1 MLTVTPSP
9 APFGSAACARG
20 LTPRSVLWSFAALTM
35 LWQAA
40 PALAQSTTTW
50 TGGGANGN
58 WATAANWASG
68 TIPSAS
74 SPFNYVMQ
82 GTTKLSSTNAA
93 SGRQAASIV
102 FQSGAGAFSIFGGS
116 FALAGPISNLS
127 SSTQTINS
135 AISTTALRTV
145 NTGSA
150 TIVFAGVLSG
160 AGGGLNVTG
169 AGTAVFNALN
179 TYTGTTVVASGATVT
194 GTGRL
199 PRLEVQSGG
208 VVTPG
213 NGTAGS
219 YGLLTTGTSA
229 GSTGGFVVA
238 SGTGA
243 TVALGI
249 SGTTRGATYDAF
261 NLLGS
266 ANQFGGKLD
275 ISFDNDTLYSVGT
288 TFNLFAMS
296 GTNTGDFGAVTVAGG
311 KYDGLTFS
319 GPVNGVWT
327 STSNTDGQFLSFS
340 EITGDLV
347 VVPEPTAGMIALVG
361 VGLVGL
367 NRFRRRTGGKPTADV
382 G

>member
-1 MLTVTPSP
+1 MRVGAESRWSTDRLLSDPCSFPNSPHSAGCFMLTVTPSP

-213 NGTAGS
+213 NGT
-219 YGLLTTGTSA
+219 LLRAAHDRHFCRQHGWVRRRQWH
-229 GSTGGFVVA
+229 GCHGGPGHLGDDPGRHLRRIQPARECQPVR
-238 SGTGA
+238 GQTRHQLRQRH
-243 TVALGI
+243 ALQ
-249 SGTTRGATYDAF
+249 RRHDV
-261 NLLGS
+261 
-266 ANQFGGKLD
+266 Q
-275 ISFDNDTLYSVGT
+275 SVRH
-288 TFNLFAMS
+288 
-296 GTNTGDFGAVTVAGG
+296 
-311 KYDGLTFS
+311 
-319 GPVNGVWT
+319 
-327 STSNTDGQFLSFS
+327 
-340 EITGDLV
+340 
-347 VVPEPTAGMIALVG
+347 VG
-361 VGLVGL
+361 HQHR
-367 NRFRRRTGGKPTADV
+367 RFRCRDRGRWQV
-382 G
+382 